1 MDQQLSHDMEA
12 SIRTWTSD
20 FSVASRLSLESRS
33 PRERSCGLWG
43 ETTSIGPTMTSKGS
57 IQEKSL
63 GNTKNLAVATSNHL
77 QN

>member
-43 ETTSIGPTMTSKGS
+43 DTTSIGPTVTSKGS
-57 IQEKSL
+57 IQGKSL
-63 GNTKNLAVATSNHL
+63 GNTKNLVVATSNHL